1 MPVAT
6 RFFPLILAA
15 LLCGCGEN
23 RELSKTSPTSSSTV
37 SKVRPSK
44 TSPTP
49 SSTVSKVQPSVAE
62 DSSRIAFEEALRVW
76 QKAPEKIN
84 ELRVSVDNQ
93 DLSLLSAALI
103 LEEDTTV
110 IKSLLD
116 QGADIKMA
124 DAEGNG
130 IVQAIVANTRWRD
143 QEKEE
148 LIEIFYDKVD
158 SPDAIDANR
167 WMGMHQRHMKIE
179 ERRRVT
185 PWGKEIRSK
194 NPRIAHLIIEKMS
207 FNQVNNHG
215 LYLAVVNKEGND
227 IIRMLLDKS
236 RKPMRPE
243 VTNRLDQVFAR
254 SAAAIG
260 KEYFESADL
269 TNIIGEYVATE
280 RHFHVQHGMYP
291 NLIAGHPLWSH
302 AWARDSDVEV
312 AISIIREFIPHVYP
326 PIDHAEMAATANET
340 VATIRRESL
349 DHAPEEIDAAWSR
362 IKDALMAI
370 GVNAALLDD

>member
-1 MPVAT
+1 MLVAT

-23 RELSKTSPTSSSTV
+23 RELSKTSPT
-37 SKVRPSK
+37 
-44 TSPTP
+44 P
-49 SSTVSKVQPSVAE
+49 SSTVSRVQPSVAE
-62 DSSRIAFEEALRVW
+62 DSSRISFEEALRVW

-84 ELRVSVDNQ
+84 ELRVSVNNQ

-103 LEEDTTV
+103 LEEDTPV

-124 DAEGNG
+124 DAEGCG
-130 IVQAIVANTRWRD
+130 ILHAIVANTRWRD
-143 QEKEE
+143 QEKAA

-167 WMGMHQRHMKIE
+167 WLGMHQRHMKIE
-179 ERRRVT
+179 ECRRMT

-207 FNQVNNHG
+207 FNQVNNDG

-227 IIRMLLDKS
+227 IIRMLLGKS
-236 RKPMRPE
+236 REPVSPE
-243 VTNRLDQVFAR
+243 VTNILDQVFAR

-260 KEYFESADL
+260 KEYFDPKGL

-280 RHFHVQHGMYP
+280 RHFRVQHGMYP
-291 NLIAGHPLWSH
+291 NLISDHSLWRY
-302 AWARDSDVEV
+302 AWVENDDIEV

-326 PIDHAEMAATANET
+326 PVDHEEMAATANEA
-340 VATIRRESL
+340 VADLRSETDSN
-349 DHAPEEIDAAWSR
+349 PEELDAAWRR
-362 IKDALMAI
+362 IKDALMTI